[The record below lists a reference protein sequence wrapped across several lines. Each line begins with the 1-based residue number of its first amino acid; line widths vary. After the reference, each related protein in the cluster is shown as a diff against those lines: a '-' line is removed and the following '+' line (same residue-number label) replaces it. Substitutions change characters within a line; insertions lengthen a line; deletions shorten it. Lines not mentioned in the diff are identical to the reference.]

1 MKSNNY
7 GKIVNTT
14 SASGLYGN
22 YGQVNYGAAK
32 AGLIG
37 LTKSSFHMKFCLE
50 SFFSRNKKI
59 FENQKTSIAIE
70 GARCGVHC
78 NAVAPIAASRMTKDI
93 FPKEIL
99 SSFAPEKVVPLTLF
113 LCHESC
119 DETGG
124 VFETAGGWIGKV
136 QIQSAKGNVDFI
148 LLILLFFAIK
158 LIFSG

>member
-22 YGQVNYGAAK
+22 YGRVNYGAAK

-50 SFFSRNKKI
+50 SFFSKNEN
-59 FENQKTSIAIE
+59 FENQKSQSLSRVHDVEFTAMLCSLLPRNDE
-70 GARCGVHC
+70 GY
-78 NAVAPIAASRMTKDI
+78 

-99 SSFAPEKVVPLTLF
+99 SNFAPEKVVPLTLF

-124 VFETAGGWIGKV
+124 VLRQPVAGLEKF
-136 QIQSAKGNVDFI
+136 K
-148 LLILLFFAIK
+148 
-158 LIFSG
+158 FSRPKAMSTLYC